1 MRLTEEELVILDTS
15 GATEVTVEKTKT
27 LYKLGPPPM
36 DSWNIT
42 EELSNLGFKIDTLSK
57 NIEHLIRLM
66 NPPVQQ
72 FLVEPMSFDQA
83 KELVSSYMRDNRTA
97 SISEL
102 ADQLQIDLRMLCEVI
117 EELNR
122 EGHIEER
129 E

>member
-1 MRLTEEELVILDTS
+1 VRLTEEELVILDTS

-27 LYKLGPPPM
+27 LYKLGQPPM
-36 DSWNIT
+36 DSWRMA

-57 NIEHLIRLM
+57 NIEHFIRLM

-72 FLVEPMSFDQA
+72 LLVEPMSFDQA

-102 ADQLQIDLRMLCEVI
+102 AYQLQIDLRMLCEVI

>member
-1 MRLTEEELVILDTS
+1 MTEEELVVLDTS
-15 GATEVTVEKTKT
+15 GATEFTVEKTKT
-27 LYKLGPPPM
+27 SYKLGQPPM
-36 DSWNIT
+36 DLWRMT
-42 EELSNLGFKIDTLSK
+42 EELSNLGFKIDALSK

-72 FLVEPMSFDQA
+72 LLIEPMSFDQA
-83 KELVSSYMRDNRTA
+83 KELVSSYMKDNRTA

-117 EELNR
+117 EELTK

>member
-1 MRLTEEELVILDTS
+1 MCP
-15 GATEVTVEKTKT
+15 VTRHRRCP
-27 LYKLGPPPM
+27 GPDPR
-36 DSWNIT
+36 
-42 EELSNLGFKIDTLSK
+42 
-57 NIEHLIRLM
+57 H
-66 NPPVQQ
+66 PPVQQ
-72 FLVEPMSFDQA
+72 LLVEPMSFDQA